1 MKERVRDVMT
11 PSPRT
16 VSDRATLRDAAKV
29 MRDDDIGAVVVLDAN
44 GGLRGILTDRD
55 LVVRGLAASYEPDRA
70 MVADV
75 CSDHLMTLAPEDA
88 LDAAVETM
96 RRHGIRRVPV
106 VKTGKIVGIIS
117 LGDLAVRRDPDSAL
131 GQISSAPPNR

>member
-16 VSDRATLRDAAKV
+16 VSDRATVRDAAKV
-29 MRDDDIGAVVVLDAN
+29 MRDDDIGALIVLDAN

-55 LVVRGLAASYEPDRA
+55 LVVRGLAAGYEPDRA

-75 CSDHLMTLAPEDA
+75 CSDHLMTLAPADA
-88 LDAAVETM
+88 LDTAVETM

-106 VKTGKIVGIIS
+106 VKTGKIVGIVS